1 MILEILFNRW
11 DIFTTFD
18 KVFHIFLLH
27 AKKLNYTRN
36 RVKLILVRIYNETRN
51 NHASRIDKEIHT
63 NTITTF

>member
-11 DIFTTFD
+11 DIFITFD
-18 KVFHIFLLH
+18 KVFRIFLLH

-36 RVKLILVRIYNETRN
+36 RVKFILVRIETRN

-63 NTITTF
+63 NTIITF